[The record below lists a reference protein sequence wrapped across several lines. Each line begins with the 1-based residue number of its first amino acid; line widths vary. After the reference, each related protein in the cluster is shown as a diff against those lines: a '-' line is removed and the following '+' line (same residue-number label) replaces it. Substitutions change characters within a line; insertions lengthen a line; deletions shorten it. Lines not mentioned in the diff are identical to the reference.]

1 MKSKKRMFI
10 PSNFTVAPNTTVTFK
25 GCTLRNRQ
33 GFEWLEVNCFKD
45 HFAGN
50 EVLEDWEIWIED
62 SAVEFLDKIEAYT
75 GVQPERL
82 V

>member
-1 MKSKKRMFI
+1 MFV
-10 PSNFTVAPNTTVTFK
+10 PSNFTVAPNTTVIFK
-25 GCTLRNRQ
+25 DCELRNRQ

-50 EVLEDWEIWIED
+50 ETLEDWEIWIED
-62 SAVEFLDKIEAYT
+62 SPVEFLDKIEAYT
-75 GVQPERL
+75 GVQKERL